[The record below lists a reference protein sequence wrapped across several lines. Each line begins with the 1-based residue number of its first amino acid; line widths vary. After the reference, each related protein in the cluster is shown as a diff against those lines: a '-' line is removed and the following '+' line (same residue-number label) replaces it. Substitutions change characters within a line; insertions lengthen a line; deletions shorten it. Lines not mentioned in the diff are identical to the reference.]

1 MQLVLSDLLSAEI
14 VARLSADL
22 AAETA
27 SFTSGKAT
35 AGWQAREV
43 KSNDQSDG
51 PAAREA
57 MRVVSEALMAH
68 PVFKSAA
75 RPKAFVKLLVS
86 RYRPGMS
93 YGSHTDD
100 ALMGGVR
107 NDLSFTVFL
116 SGPETYD
123 GGELVLEGAGGDEAI
138 KLPAGSAFLYP
149 TTALHHVAE
158 VTRGERL
165 VVVGWVRSFV
175 RDAAQREILF
185 DLDQTVAALR
195 TSGAAREI
203 MNLVSK
209 SRNNLIRMWV
219 ED

>member
-1 MQLVLSDLLSAEI
+1 MQLVLSDLLSPET
-14 VARLSADL
+14 VAGLVGALNRES
-22 AAETA
+22 ETF
-27 SFTSGKAT
+27 SSGKAT
-35 AGWQAREV
+35 AGWQARAV

-57 MRVVSEALMAH
+57 MRVVGDALMAH

-75 RPKAFVKLLVS
+75 RPKSFVKLLVS
-86 RYRPGMS
+86 RYRPGMA
-93 YGSHTDD
+93 YGTHVDD

-116 SGPETYD
+116 SAPEAYD
-123 GGELVLEGAGGDEAI
+123 GGELVLEGHGGDEAI

-175 RDAAQREILF
+175 RDAAKREILF
-185 DLDQTVAALR
+185 DLDQSVAALR
-195 TSGAAREI
+195 ALSAPPEV

-209 SRNNLIRMWV
+209 SRNNLIRMWA

>member
-1 MQLVLSDLLSAEI
+1 MQIVLSDLLTPAT
-14 VARLSADL
+14 VKALCDAL
-22 AAETA
+22 AGEEA
-27 SFTSGKAT
+27 SFTSGKST
-35 AGWQAREV
+35 AGWNARSV

-68 PVFKSAA
+68 PVFRSAA
-75 RPKAFVKLLVS
+75 RPKGFVKLLVS

-93 YGSHTDD
+93 YGSHVDD
-100 ALMGGVR
+100 ALMGGIR

-116 SGPETYD
+116 SAPADYD

-138 KLPAGSAFLYP
+138 KLTAGSAFLYP
-149 TTALHHVAE
+149 TTALHRVSE

-165 VVVGWVRSFV
+165 VVVGWVRSFI
-175 RDAAQREILF
+175 RDAARREVLF
-185 DLDQTVAALR
+185 DLDQAVAALKA
-195 TSGAAREI
+195 TKAARDLL
-203 MNLVSK
+203 NLVAK
-209 SRNNLIRMWV
+209 SRNNLIRMWA